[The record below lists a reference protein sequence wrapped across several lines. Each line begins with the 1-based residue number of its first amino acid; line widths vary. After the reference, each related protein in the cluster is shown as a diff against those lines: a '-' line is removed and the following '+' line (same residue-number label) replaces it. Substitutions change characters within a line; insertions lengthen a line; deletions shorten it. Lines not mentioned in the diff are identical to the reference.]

1 LGLVNINGLEK
12 YETVTVLSSN
22 IEVEQN
28 IEESDLDER
37 QREVLKFLSSE
48 HNAYYSFQGLRR
60 RLGFHQET
68 LARTLKRLEEAH
80 AIERSPQGYK
90 ARGNASSYT
99 FNVRTNPTVSKP
111 IIDAF
116 LPSEVDVTVLFQ
128 KLKGRWF
135 SNFRWLGYSR
145 DGEQLAMSWIS
156 EDGQMQLQARLG
168 GGKIVIAADSFVNN
182 EESGQVAAAYQLF
195 DHVSKIA
202 EEIARHENQPP
213 VEN

>member
-1 LGLVNINGLEK
+1 MRLG
-12 YETVTVLSSN
+12 TRRRSSLLATG
-22 IEVEQN
+22 IELDQN
-28 IEESDLDER
+28 IEESELDER
-37 QREVLKFLSSE
+37 EREVLKFLSSE
-48 HNAYYSFQGLRR
+48 QNAYYSFQGIRR

-90 ARGNASSYT
+90 ARSNGGSYS
-99 FNVRTNPTVSKP
+99 FNVRTNPTLSRP
-111 IIDAF
+111 IIDAY

-135 SNFRWLGYSR
+135 GSFRWLGYSR

-156 EDGQMQLQARLG
+156 ENGQMQLQARLG
-168 GGKIVIAADSFVNN
+168 SGKIIIVADSLSNN
-182 EESGQVAAAYQLF
+182 EEPGQVAAAYQLF

-202 EEIARHENQPP
+202 EEIVRHENHIPA
-213 VEN
+213 EN

>member
-1 LGLVNINGLEK
+1 MRLG
-12 YETVTVLSSN
+12 TRRRSSLLATG
-22 IEVEQN
+22 IELDQN
-28 IEESDLDER
+28 IEESELDER
-37 QREVLKFLSSE
+37 EREVLKFLSSE
-48 HNAYYSFQGLRR
+48 QNAYYSFQGIRR

-90 ARGNASSYT
+90 ARSNGGSYS
-99 FNVRTNPTVSKP
+99 FNVRTNPTLSRP
-111 IIDAF
+111 IIDAY

-135 SNFRWLGYSR
+135 GSFRWLGYSR

-156 EDGQMQLQARLG
+156 ENGQMQLQARLG
-168 GGKIVIAADSFVNN
+168 SGKIIIVADSLANN

-202 EEIARHENQPP
+202 EEIVRHENHIPA
-213 VEN
+213 EN

>member
-1 LGLVNINGLEK
+1 LLASG
-12 YETVTVLSSN
+12 
-22 IEVEQN
+22 IEPDQN
-28 IEESDLDER
+28 IEESELDER
-37 QREVLKFLSSE
+37 EREVLKFLSSE
-48 HNAYYSFQGLRR
+48 QNSYYSFQGLRR

-80 AIERSPQGYK
+80 AVERWPQGYK
-90 ARGNASSYT
+90 ARNTGSSYS
-99 FNVRTNPTVSKP
+99 FKIRTHPTLPRP
-111 IIDAF
+111 IIDAY
-116 LPSEVDVTVLFQ
+116 LPTEIDITVLFQ

-168 GGKIVIAADSFVNN
+168 GGKIIIAADSLVNN
-182 EESGQVAAAYQLF
+182 EQSGQVAAAYQLF

-202 EEIARHENQPP
+202 EEIARHENHTS

>member
-1 LGLVNINGLEK
+1 LLAS
-12 YETVTVLSSN
+12 ETQLDQSF
-22 IEVEQN
+22 
-28 IEESDLDER
+28 EESELDER
-37 QREVLKFLSSE
+37 EREVLKFLSSE
-48 HNAYYSFQGLRR
+48 QNAYYSFQGLRR

-68 LARTLKRLEEAH
+68 LARTLKRLEEAR

-90 ARGNASSYT
+90 
-99 FNVRTNPTVSKP
+99 VRTNGAGYSFNVHTSQPLSKP
-111 IIDAF
+111 IIDAY
-116 LPSEVDVTVLFQ
+116 LPSEVDVTILFQ

-156 EDGQMQLQARLG
+156 EDGQMQIQARIG
-168 GGKIVIAADSFVNN
+168 GGRIIIAADSFVNK

-202 EEIARHENQPP
+202 EEIVHQLGQTPIEN
-213 VEN
+213 

>member
-1 LGLVNINGLEK
+1 MLASG
-12 YETVTVLSSN
+12 
-22 IEVEQN
+22 IELDQN
-28 IEESDLDER
+28 IEESELDER
-37 QREVLKFLSSE
+37 EREVLKFLTSE

-90 ARGNASSYT
+90 ARGNGGSYS
-99 FNVRTNPTVSKP
+99 FSVRTSPTLSRP
-111 IIDAF
+111 IIDAY

-156 EDGQMQLQARLG
+156 EDGQMQLQARIG
-168 GGKIVIAADSFVNN
+168 AGKIIIVADSLVNN
-182 EESGQVAAAYQLF
+182 EESGHVAAAYQLF

-202 EEIARHENQPP
+202 EEIARHESHTP

>member
-1 LGLVNINGLEK
+1 MLASGIELV
-12 YETVTVLSSN
+12 
-22 IEVEQN
+22 QN
-28 IEESDLDER
+28 IEESELDER
-37 QREVLKFLSSE
+37 EREVLKFLSSE
-48 HNAYYSFQGLRR
+48 QNSYYSFQGLRR

-90 ARGNASSYT
+90 ARSNGGSYS
-99 FNVRTNPTVSKP
+99 FNVRTNPTISRP
-111 IIDAF
+111 IIDAY
-116 LPSEVDVTVLFQ
+116 LPSEVDVMVLFQ

-168 GGKIVIAADSFVNN
+168 GGKIIIAADSFVNN
-182 EESGQVAAAYQLF
+182 EETGQVAAAYQLF

-202 EEIARHENQPP
+202 EEITRHENHTPI
-213 VEN
+213 EN